1 LQQTIEPAKT
11 LLVDGPASVQ
21 LVSGKAEV
29 FGNQIKEATRILVR
43 EGKRLPF
50 FAVEKTVFDVS
61 LGANASLQEVLGST
75 IPQSWSKPAE
85 AVLAMQKRPAVVLVV
100 GGMDCGKSSL
110 CVYLLN
116 RLADG
121 KCKIAVLDGD
131 LGQSDIGPAGTVGY
145 AVTSKPATELYNLK
159 LANAAFV
166 GATSP
171 LTVMA
176 KTIEG
181 LAAMEADILTKQV
194 DFVIVNTDG
203 FVAGEVG
210 VDYKTKLIGQL
221 KPDVV
226 VCIQAA
232 DELTPLIAKL
242 EGTAIIT
249 VEPSASLSPRTPEKR
264 RALREMTYARY
275 LKDAKLQNYPLSQ
288 LTVEPRKAL
297 PKEQEPD
304 KGILV
309 GLCRHGK
316 FLGIGVL
323 REINQQRKALK
334 VQTAVEIK
342 PNRLLIGEVLLDEKL
357 REVQEDV
364 PVQV

>member
-1 LQQTIEPAKT
+1 
-11 LLVDGPASVQ
+11 
-21 LVSGKAEV
+21 
-29 FGNQIKEATRILVR
+29 
-43 EGKRLPF
+43 
-50 FAVEKTVFDVS
+50 
-61 LGANASLQEVLGST
+61 LQEVAGST
-75 IPQSWSKPAE
+75 VPPSWNKPVE
-85 AVLAMQKRPAVVLVV
+85 AVLALQKRPAVLLVV

-116 RLADG
+116 RLVDG
-121 KCKIAVLDGD
+121 KCKVAVLDGD
-131 LGQSDIGPAGTVGY
+131 LGQSDIGTSATVGY
-145 AVTSKPATELYNLK
+145 AITAKPSTELYNLK
-159 LANAAFV
+159 LSNAFFV

-171 LTVMA
+171 LTVMP
-176 KTIEG
+176 KVIEG
-181 LAAMEADILTKQV
+181 LAALETEILQKQV
-194 DFVIVNTDG
+194 DFVIINTDG
-203 FVAGEVG
+203 FVAGVLG
-210 VDYKTKLIGQL
+210 VEYKVKLIKEL
-221 KPDVV
+221 KPDIV
-226 VCIQAA
+226 VCIQVA
-232 DELTPLIAKL
+232 DELAPLIANL
-242 EGTAIIT
+242 EGTYVLT

-304 KGILV
+304 KGLLV

-323 REINQQRKALK
+323 REINQKRKALK

-342 PNRLLIGEVLLDEKL
+342 PNRLLIGEVVLDEKL
-357 REVQEDV
+357 REVQDV